1 MNSRYDRR
9 NQRNRHR
16 DVRTAGLETAA
27 EYCVVIVTTATEA
40 EALSLADHL
49 VAEHL
54 AACVQI
60 LPIQSIYRW
69 QGAVH
74 RDPEWQLL
82 IKTPIALFEPVRDRL
97 LALHSYEVP
106 EIIALPI
113 IAGSPAYLNWIKEQT
128 HKPSRG

>member
-1 MNSRYDRR
+1 M
-9 NQRNRHR
+9 
-16 DVRTAGLETAA
+16 
-27 EYCVVIVTTATEA
+27 EYCVVMVTTATEA
-40 EALSLADHL
+40 EALSLADQL
-49 VAEHL
+49 VAENL

-74 RDPEWQLL
+74 RDLEWQLL
-82 IKTPIALFEPVRDRL
+82 IKTRITLFEQVRDRL

-113 IAGSPAYLNWIKEQT
+113 IAGSPAYLNWVKEQT
-128 HKPSRG
+128 QKPSRG

>member
-1 MNSRYDRR
+1 M
-9 NQRNRHR
+9 
-16 DVRTAGLETAA
+16 
-27 EYCVVIVTTATEA
+27 EYCVVMVTTATEA
-40 EALSLADHL
+40 EALSLADQL

-60 LPIQSIYRW
+60 LPIRSIYCW
-69 QGAVH
+69 QGTVH

-82 IKTPIALFEPVRDRL
+82 IKTRIALFEQVRDRL

-113 IAGSPAYLNWIKEQT
+113 IAGSPTYLNWVKEQT
-128 HKPSRG
+128 QKPSRG

>member
-1 MNSRYDRR
+1 M
-9 NQRNRHR
+9 
-16 DVRTAGLETAA
+16 
-27 EYCVVIVTTATEA
+27 IVTTATEV
-40 EALSLADHL
+40 EARSLADQL

-60 LPIQSIYRW
+60 LPIQSIYCW

-82 IKTPIALFEPVRDRL
+82 IKTRMALFEQVRDRL
-97 LALHSYEVP
+97 VALHSYEVP

-113 IAGSPAYLNWIKEQT
+113 IAGSPAYLNWVKEQT
-128 HKPSRG
+128 QEPSREYL

>member
-1 MNSRYDRR
+1 M
-9 NQRNRHR
+9 
-16 DVRTAGLETAA
+16 ETAA

>member
-1 MNSRYDRR
+1 M
-9 NQRNRHR
+9 
-16 DVRTAGLETAA
+16 RTAGLEAA
-27 EYCVVIVTTATEA
+27 MEYCVVMVTTATEA
-40 EALSLADHL
+40 EALSLADQL

-69 QGAVH
+69 QGTVH

-82 IKTPIALFEPVRDRL
+82 IKTRITLFEQVRDRL

-113 IAGSPAYLNWIKEQT
+113 IAGSPAYLSWVKEQT
-128 HKPSRG
+128 QKISRG

>member
-1 MNSRYDRR
+1 M
-9 NQRNRHR
+9 
-16 DVRTAGLETAA
+16 ETATA
-27 EYCVVIVTTATEA
+27 YCVVIVTTATEA
-40 EALSLADHL
+40 EALSLADQL

-74 RDPEWQLL
+74 RDSEWQLL
-82 IKTPIALFEPVRDRL
+82 IKTRVALFEQVRDRL

-113 IAGSPAYLNWIKEQT
+113 IAGSPTYLNWVKEQT
-128 HKPSRG
+128 QRSSRG

>member
-1 MNSRYDRR
+1 MEATS
-9 NQRNRHR
+9 
-16 DVRTAGLETAA
+16 

-40 EALSLADHL
+40 EALSLANQL

-69 QGAVH
+69 QGTVH

-82 IKTPIALFEPVRDRL
+82 IKTRLALFEQVCDRL

-113 IAGSPAYLNWIKEQT
+113 IAGSSAYLSWVKEQT
-128 HKPSRG
+128 